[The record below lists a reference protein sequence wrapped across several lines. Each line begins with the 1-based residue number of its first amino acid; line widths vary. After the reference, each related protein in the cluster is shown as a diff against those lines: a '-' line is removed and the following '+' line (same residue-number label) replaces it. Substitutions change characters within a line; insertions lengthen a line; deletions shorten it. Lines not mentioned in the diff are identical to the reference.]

1 MQSPVI
7 QPRDHKD
14 INLKN
19 SYSAGLQTVKG
30 LLGQLIAFLF
40 PTRDELIKAGIYLDE
55 RRDRLILR
63 GEEFNV
69 KRCDE
74 IMTKDPICCL
84 PNDIVAETAALM
96 KTENIGAIPVIESMK
111 TKRLVGIITDRDLTL
126 QIVANG
132 HEAKS
137 TKIAD
142 VMTRKVITCSVD
154 DDVQK
159 AVDAMAEHQLHR
171 IPVVDKDHKIAGI
184 ISLAD
189 VATRVGQKKKL
200 AKVVKKISLPAG

>member
-1 MQSPVI
+1 MQSPGI
-7 QPRDHKD
+7 RNQRKD
-14 INLKN
+14 SRPKDF
-19 SYSAGLQTVKG
+19 YPAGLRTFKG
-30 LLGQLIAFLF
+30 FLTRSIAFLV
-40 PTRDELIKAGIYLDE
+40 PTREELIKAGVYLDE
-55 RRDRLILR
+55 RRDRLLSH

-84 PNDIVAETAALM
+84 PNDIVSTTAELM
-96 KTENIGAIPVIESMK
+96 KSENIGAIPVIENMK

-142 VMTRKVITCSVD
+142 VMTRKVITCYVD

-189 VATRVGQKKKL
+189 LATRAGQKKKL
-200 AKVVKKISLPAG
+200 AKVVKRISLPAG